1 MGDTAFDLKIDE
13 IIADKVA
20 SIAVERLS
28 DEKVEELVQRALVKV
43 EWEKNGGYRW
53 TNEPTVFQKMVMDA
67 FYSKITDKIKEVIDS
82 EKFVSDATEIAHRIV
97 TSSREV
103 AERVL
108 VEKIAMRMCV
118 NYTDFN
124 NDVNKTDICIIV
136 NEILNNHVEYA
147 HNHY

>member
-53 TNEPTVFQKMVMDA
+53 SNEPTKFQSMVMDA
-67 FYSKITDKIKEVIDS
+67 FYSKITDKIQEVIDS

-97 TSSREV
+97 ARSREV
-103 AERVL
+103 AEKLL
-108 VEKIAMRMCV
+108 VEKIALRMCV
-118 NYTDFN
+118 DYTDFDN
-124 NDVNKTDICIIV
+124 GSTRPEIFKIVNDVM
-136 NEILNNHVEYA
+136 NNHIQYG
-147 HNHY
+147 HNTY

>member
-20 SIAVERLS
+20 NITVERLS
-28 DEKVEELVQRALVKV
+28 DEKVEELVRRALNKV

-67 FYSKITDKIKEVIDS
+67 LYSKVADKIKEVIESD
-82 EKFVSDATEIAHRIV
+82 EFVNDATEIANRIV
-97 TSSREV
+97 SRSREV

-108 VEKIAMRMCV
+108 VEKIAMRMCI

-124 NDVNKTDICIIV
+124 NDVNKTDICTIV